1 MAVMGRTRFP
11 DSVQLMNNTY
21 SQELFRELSAKS
33 LYIWLI
39 EKVMEIA
46 TRNRIV
52 KRMMKESAKRR
63 RRCRR

>member
-1 MAVMGRTRFP
+1 MAEMGTTRFP
-11 DSVQLMNNTY
+11 DSEQLIKSTY
-21 SQELFRELSAKS
+21 SQELFRELSARS

-46 TRNRIV
+46 TRKRIV
-52 KRMMKESAKRR
+52 KRMMKERAKRR